1 MHSPGICEH
10 TDLVCIHTGEYIF
23 VLAVCCLLIPLI
35 RRLVNGPG
43 ISETVH
49 KENNLH
55 LLDFLFLIYG
65 FGSIFNRCD
74 TFSPEFFFYSF
85 QLINDDCCHG
95 IIVVENILIAGNI
108 FQSCLMLCHK
118 RLDLQANEFIEAHI
132 QYGRGLPLCEL
143 QLFGLAFAG
152 LCLKPDSL
160 CNAAYQTIFHLL
172 PVLAASEDLN
182 DKINDITGFYQAFL
196 DLLFFP
202 LFR

>member
-1 MHSPGICEH
+1 
-10 TDLVCIHTGEYIF
+10 
-23 VLAVCCLLIPLI
+23 
-35 RRLVNGPG
+35 
-43 ISETVH
+43 
-49 KENNLH
+49 
-55 LLDFLFLIYG
+55 
-65 FGSIFNRCD
+65 
-74 TFSPEFFFYSF
+74 
-85 QLINDDCCHG
+85 
-95 IIVVENILIAGNI
+95 
-108 FQSCLMLCHK
+108 MLCHK